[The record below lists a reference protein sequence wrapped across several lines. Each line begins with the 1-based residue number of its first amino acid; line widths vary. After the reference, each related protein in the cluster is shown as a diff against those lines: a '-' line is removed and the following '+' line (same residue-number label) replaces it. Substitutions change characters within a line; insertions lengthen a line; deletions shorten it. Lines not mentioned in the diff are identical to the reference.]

1 MSGVCLLCIIIF
13 LKRWIIIFFW
23 QASYSAVDD
32 SIKKAFQEIVG
43 EKNVS
48 SAMVVR
54 EQHGKDES
62 HHKCHPADLV
72 VWPEN
77 KEQVSEVA
85 KLCNDHCIPLIPFG
99 SGTGLEGGVVAKKV
113 NACFFNHSARRWKTY
128 HVSIS
133 WITLQDFVTVR

>member
-13 LKRWIIIFFW
+13 LKRWIFFFFW

-113 NACFFNHSARRWKTY
+113 NACFFNHSACRWKTY

>member
-128 HVSIS
+128 HVSRS

>member
-1 MSGVCLLCIIIF
+1 MSGVCLLCKIIF
-13 LKRWIIIFFW
+13 LKRWIIFFW
-23 QASYSAVDD
+23 QACYSAVDD
-32 SIKKAFQEIVG
+32 SIKKAFQGIVG

-128 HVSIS
+128 HVSRS
-133 WITLQDFVTVR
+133 WITLQHFVTVR

>member
-1 MSGVCLLCIIIF
+1 M
-13 LKRWIIIFFW
+13 
-23 QASYSAVDD
+23 
-32 SIKKAFQEIVG
+32 
-43 EKNVS
+43 S

-113 NACFFNHSARRWKTY
+113 NACFFNHSAHRWKTY

-133 WITLQDFVTVR
+133 

>member
-1 MSGVCLLCIIIF
+1 MSGVCLLRIIIF

-128 HVSIS
+128 HVSRS

>member
-1 MSGVCLLCIIIF
+1 MYNYLF
-13 LKRWIIIFFW
+13 KKMNYYFFW

-62 HHKCHPADLV
+62 HHNCHPADLV

-128 HVSIS
+128 HVSRS
-133 WITLQDFVTVR
+133 

>member
-1 MSGVCLLCIIIF
+1 MSGVCLLRIIIF

>member
-1 MSGVCLLCIIIF
+1 M
-13 LKRWIIIFFW
+13 
-23 QASYSAVDD
+23 
-32 SIKKAFQEIVG
+32 
-43 EKNVS
+43 S

-113 NACFFNHSARRWKTY
+113 NACFSYHSARRWKTY

-133 WITLQDFVTVR
+133 

>member
-1 MSGVCLLCIIIF
+1 MSGVCLLCKIIF

-85 KLCNDHCIPLIPFG
+85 KLCNDNCIPLIPFG

-128 HVSIS
+128 HVSRS

>member
-1 MSGVCLLCIIIF
+1 MYNYLF
-13 LKRWIIIFFW
+13 KKMNYYFFW

-113 NACFFNHSARRWKTY
+113 NACFFNHLARRWKTY
-128 HVSIS
+128 HVSRS
-133 WITLQDFVTVR
+133 